1 MRFRKEEVLRMYD
14 ELTEV
19 DIQKMQEDAAAS
31 DDEE

>member
-1 MRFRKEEVLRMYD
+1 MGFQMEEVSGMYD

-19 DIQKMQEDAAAS
+19 DIQKMQEEAAKS